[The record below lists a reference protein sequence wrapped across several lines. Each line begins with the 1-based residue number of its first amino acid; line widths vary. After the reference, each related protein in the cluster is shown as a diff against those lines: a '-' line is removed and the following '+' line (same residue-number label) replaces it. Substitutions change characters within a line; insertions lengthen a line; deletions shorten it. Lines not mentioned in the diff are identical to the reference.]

1 MTSTFASRGAYRYL
15 LPALILEALLVFLPL
30 ASSIYYSLHKVRF
43 FQIQEFHWFQNYVD
57 VLTHPVFLNAILVTT
72 GFSVTALLIT
82 FSVGFA
88 LALFLNH
95 DHAASTLLRTIVLVP
110 YVIAMLVGSM
120 LLKWIFSTES
130 GLIGLAADYVGLDRP
145 SILADPT
152 HAFAALVANGVWR
165 DSAFA
170 MVLLLA
176 GLRSIPP
183 SLIAAAR
190 IDGARPF
197 FIFREIVVPLLGPII
212 LITMVRLLLHFA
224 NVLTF
229 PLILTGGGP
238 NGATETVA
246 LRIFRVGF
254 EDYDLG
260 RANAMA
266 VILCIFNIVAVGM
279 LFGIFRWR
287 SRRAHA

>member
-1 MTSTFASRGAYRYL
+1 MNGTFAGRGAYRYL
-15 LPALILEALLVFLPL
+15 LPALVLEGLLVFVPL
-30 ASSIYYSLHKVRF
+30 GSSIYYSLHKVRF
-43 FQIQEFHWFQNYVD
+43 FQLQEFHWFRNYVD
-57 VLTHPVFLNAILVTT
+57 VLAHPLFLNAILVTLA
-72 GFSVTALLIT
+72 FSIAALLLT
-82 FSVGFA
+82 FAVGFG

-95 DHAASTLLRTIVLVP
+95 DRLHSTILRTIVLVP

-130 GLIGLAADYVGLDRP
+130 GLVTLAAAWLGLGSV
-145 SILADPT
+145 SILADPVN
-152 HAFAALVANGVWR
+152 AFAALVANGIWR

-183 SLIAAAR
+183 QLIAAAR

-197 FIFREIVVPLLGPII
+197 FIFREIVVPLLGPIM

-238 NGATETVA
+238 NGATETLA

-266 VILCIFNIVAVGM
+266 VILCVFNVIAVSL
-279 LFGIFRWR
+279 LFGVFRWR
-287 SRRAHA
+287 ARRSHA